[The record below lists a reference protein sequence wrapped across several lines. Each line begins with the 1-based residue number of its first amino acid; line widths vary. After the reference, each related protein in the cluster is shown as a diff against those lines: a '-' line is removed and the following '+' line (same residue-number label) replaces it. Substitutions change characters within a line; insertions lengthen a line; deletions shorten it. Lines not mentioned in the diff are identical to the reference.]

1 MKPTRAKAGW
11 LLPTLLL
18 GGCATSSVVLLN
30 GEGGKPSGAVAVIDP
45 KTGEDVRV
53 VDRAG
58 SRVIVA
64 GARNSLRSVDTGR
77 AEKRFGRLLS
87 DLPEPPATYILYFPE
102 GSATFSPESI
112 ATRDA
117 MLAEVAR
124 RGAGVDVQIEGHT
137 DRVGDAA
144 DNIVLSRQRA
154 QATLALLV
162 PLGLRDNI
170 TRVVGR
176 GETTP
181 VPGHATADGV
191 TDAVNRR
198 VEVIVR

>member
-1 MKPTRAKAGW
+1 MKAA
-11 LLPTLLL
+11 LLIPLLVL
-18 GGCATSSVVLLN
+18 GGCATSSVVLLD

-45 KTGEDVRV
+45 KTGEDLRV

-64 GARNSLRSVDTGR
+64 GGRSSLRGVPTQA
-77 AEKRFGRLLS
+77 AEKRYGKLLA
-87 DLPEPPATYILYFPE
+87 DLPEPPSTYILYFPE
-102 GSATFSPESI
+102 GSTTFNPESI

-117 MLAEVAR
+117 LLAEVAR

-144 DNIVLSRQRA
+144 DNIRLSKARA
-154 QATLALLV
+154 QAALALLV

-191 TDAVNRR
+191 EDPINRR
-198 VEVIVR
+198 VEVVVR

>member
-1 MKPTRAKAGW
+1 MRPGAARAGW
-11 LLPTLLL
+11 LLPALLL
-18 GGCATSSVVLLN
+18 TGCATSSVVLLN

-45 KTGEDVRV
+45 KTGEDIRV

-64 GARNSLRSVDTGR
+64 GARNSLRSVDTAR
-77 AEKRFGRLLS
+77 AEKRYGQLLA

-102 GSATFSPESI
+102 GSTSFNAESI
-112 ATRDA
+112 PTRDA
-117 MLAEVAR
+117 LLAEVAR

-144 DNIVLSRQRA
+144 DNIRLSRARA
-154 QATLALLV
+154 QAALALLV

-176 GETTP
+176 GEAAP

-191 TDAVNRR
+191 EDPINRR
-198 VEVIVR
+198 VEVVVR

>member
-1 MKPTRAKAGW
+1 MRRAALFAG
-11 LLPTLLL
+11 LVLT
-18 GGCATSSVVLLN
+18 GCATSSVVLLN

-64 GARNSLRSVDTGR
+64 GARNSLRTVDTAK
-77 AEKRFGRLLS
+77 AEKRYGQLLA
-87 DLPEPPATYILYFPE
+87 DLPEPPITYILYFPE
-102 GSATFSPESI
+102 GSASFSPESI

-117 MLAEVAR
+117 MLAEVSR
-124 RGAGVDVQIEGHT
+124 RGGGVDVQIEGHT

-162 PLGLRDNI
+162 PMGLRDNI

-176 GETTP
+176 GEAAP

-191 TDAVNRR
+191 SDPINRR